1 MAGVVSIPA
10 HRNFVGVLAGEL
22 LARRG
27 GDPAALA
34 RVTVLLPTRRSA
46 RALREELARRNGGP
60 LLLPRIRLLGDL
72 DEDDAPDA
80 HGEDDAGEERAG
92 APPAIAPLERRLL
105 LAELVRKA
113 RPRVSGAQALALA
126 SALADLLDEMQSARV
141 DFAALDTL
149 VEGEHAEH
157 WQRTLEFLRIVTEQW
172 PRILAE
178 RGLTDPAVRRVSML
192 ERLAGAWRA
201 APPDTPIIAA
211 GSTGSAPAAADLLAV
226 VARLP
231 RGIVVLPG
239 LDRAFDDASWE
250 ALAETH
256 PQFGLKTLLA
266 RFGMERREVGAW
278 PEAAT
283 ESGDAEDTG
292 AAAAAAARTALIREA
307 MRPGATAEAWR
318 SLADL
323 DPRAVEGLDIASCPD
338 EQAEADTIALAMRRA
353 LETPGRSAALVT
365 ADRGLA
371 RRVRAALGRWGL
383 EIDDSAGRPLA
394 ETPPGAFLRLIVDAL
409 ANDLAPVPLL
419 AMLKHPLASGGEKR
433 FAFLRRVRALE
444 RSCLRGPRPGAG
456 FAGLRKAVAALEKPP
471 EGLAAWLERLAAAAA
486 PLAGLLARES
496 VSLADTVAAHR
507 AFAEWL
513 SAGESGAPTAWKG
526 EAGRLCRDAF
536 DEFARAAGAARL
548 PIAGRDYAAWADD
561 ALAGARL
568 RPQRDGHP
576 RLFIWGA
583 LEARLQRA
591 DLTIPG
597 GLNEGSWPRETE
609 GGPWLSR
616 PMRRELGLPAPER
629 AVGLAA
635 HDFAQ
640 LAQAPRVLM
649 TRAEKAEGAP
659 TVQARWLTR
668 LAAVLGGAGLSA
680 DKSAQWAAWR
690 AALDAPEGP
699 PRPVEP
705 PAPRPPLAARPRRLS
720 ITRIEAWMRDPYEIY
735 ARHILELRALDPID
749 TDAAQAEYGTAVH
762 EALARF
768 IRENP
773 DSLPADAFARLLEAG
788 EAQLAETGAPDWL
801 RAFWRP
807 RFARVAAWFL
817 ERERERR
824 AAGYAPKA
832 EVKGEFGFDAPGG
845 EFVLTARAD
854 RIDLGPGGQ
863 AEIIDYKTGAPPSG
877 KEVLAGYAP
886 QLPLEGA
893 ILKQGRF
900 CGIPAAPLAALSYW
914 RLTGRDPAGTITTP
928 KDKPAEALAA
938 EALEGLRALVALF
951 DDPETPYLARPAPRH
966 APAYSD
972 YGHLAR
978 VGEWSAAGG
987 DGP

>member
-22 LARRG
+22 LARHG

-34 RVTVLLPTRRSA
+34 RVMVLLPTRRSA
-46 RALREELARRNGGP
+46 RALREELVRRNGGP
-60 LLLPRIRLLGDL
+60 MLLPRIRLLGDL
-72 DEDDAPDA
+72 DEDDMPGAED
-80 HGEDDAGEERAG
+80 EDDAGEERAG

-105 LAELVRKA
+105 LAEMARAA
-113 RPRVSGAQALALA
+113 RPRISGGQALAHAAALA
-126 SALADLLDEMQSARV
+126 SLLDEMQGARV

-149 VEGEHAEH
+149 VQGEHAEH
-157 WQRTLEFLRIVTEQW
+157 WQHTLEFLRIVTEQW
-172 PRILAE
+172 PRVLAE
-178 RGLTDPAVRRVSML
+178 RGLADPAARRVSML
-192 ERLAGAWRA
+192 ERLAEAWRA
-201 APPDTPIIAA
+201 APPDTPVIAA
-211 GSTGSAPAAADLLAV
+211 GSTGSAPATADLLAV
-226 VARLP
+226 AMQLP
-231 RGIVVLPG
+231 KGVVVLPG
-239 LDRAFDDASWE
+239 LDRTLDDASWE

-256 PQFGLKTLLA
+256 PQFGLKVLLD
-266 RFGMERREVGAW
+266 RFGVDRRRVGAW
-278 PEAAT
+278 PETAT
-283 ESGDAEDTG
+283 EPNGAEDAGG
-292 AAAAAAARTALIREA
+292 AAPMARAALIREA
-307 MRPGATAEAWR
+307 MRPGATAEAWQA
-318 SLADL
+318 LGAL
-323 DPRAVEGLDIASCPD
+323 DSRAVEELEIASCPD

-394 ETPPGAFLRLIVDAL
+394 ETAPGAFMRLIVDAL

-419 AMLKHPLASGGEKR
+419 AMLKHPLAGGGEDR

-444 RSCLRGPRPGAG
+444 RRCLRGPRPDAG

-471 EGLAAWLERLAAAAA
+471 EGLAAWLGRLAAAAA
-486 PLAGLLARES
+486 PLAGLLARAS
-496 VSLADTVAAHR
+496 VSLTETVAAHR

-513 SAGESGAPTAWKG
+513 SAEESGEPAAWKG

-536 DEFARAAGAARL
+536 DEFARAAGETQML
-548 PIAGRDYAAWADD
+548 IAGRDYAACADN
-561 ALAGARL
+561 AMTGARL
-568 RPQRDGHP
+568 RPQRDGHS

-591 DLTIPG
+591 DLTILG

-616 PMRRELGLPAPER
+616 PMRRALGLPAPER

-640 LAQAPRVLM
+640 LAQAPRVLL

-659 TVQARWLTR
+659 TVRARWLTR
-668 LAAVLGGAGLSA
+668 LDAVLSGAGISA
-680 DKSAQWAAWR
+680 DKSAQWTAWR
-690 AALDAPEGP
+690 RALDAPEGP
-699 PRPVEP
+699 PRPVGP
-705 PAPRPPLAARPRRLS
+705 PAPRPPLAARPRELPV
-720 ITRIEAWMRDPYEIY
+720 TRIEAWMRDPYEIY

-749 TDAAQAEYGTAVH
+749 ADAAQAEYGTIVH
-762 EALARF
+762 EALADF
-768 IRENP
+768 IRKNSGP
-773 DSLPADAFARLLEAG
+773 LPADALERLLKAGDAQLEEAG
-788 EAQLAETGAPDWL
+788 APEGL

-817 ERERERR
+817 EVERERR
-824 AAGYAPKA
+824 AEGYAPKA
-832 EVKGEFGFDAPGG
+832 EIEGSIRFDAPGG

-854 RIDLGPGGQ
+854 RIDRRPDGHY
-863 AEIIDYKTGAPPSG
+863 EIIDYKTGAPPSG

-893 ILKQGRF
+893 ILKQGGFR
-900 CGIPAAPLAALSYW
+900 GIPAAPLAALSYW
-914 RLTGRDPAGTITTP
+914 RLTGRDPAGAITAP
-928 KDKPAEALAA
+928 RDKSAEALAA
-938 EALEGLRALVALF
+938 EALKGVRALVALY
-951 DDPETPYLARPAPRH
+951 DDPETPYPARPAPRH
-966 APAYSD
+966 APKYSD
-972 YGHLAR
+972 YEHLAR

-987 DGP
+987 DSP